1 MDRQALKDLMYGG
14 LEEIINN
21 GRYYYN
27 SSIGSNYNHFTDA
40 GKENVTKFMEMMAGE
55 MFKCRQEEDAKRS
68 KDMVMKELT
77 AK

>member
-14 LEEIINN
+14 LEEIISN
-21 GRYYYN
+21 GRYYYS

-40 GKENVTKFMEMMAGE
+40 GKENVAKFMEMMASE
-55 MFKCRQEEDAKRS
+55 MFKCRQEEDIKRS
-68 KDMVMKELT
+68 KDLVMKELT